1 MLMNFG
7 GGEMSDALHK
17 HVRTHRESS
26 RSFAFLSLLGSTG
39 FLPVL
44 ISYLGRL
51 L

>member
-1 MLMNFG
+1 MNFG

-17 HVRTHRESS
+17 RVRTHRESS
-26 RSFAFLSLLGSTG
+26 RSFALFSIPGSTD

-44 ISYLGRL
+44 LSHLGRL